1 MLRRWLLQRT
11 IARGDSALRAQ
22 ALAKGITPLFI
33 SPRTAG
39 GLIHFTLAV
48 QTEAEAARLGPMQ
61 TGQRRT
67 RVAVVAQETIDRDYG
82 GNWFNYYR

>member
-11 IARGDSALRAQ
+11 IARSESTLQAQ
-22 ALAKGITPLFI
+22 AMAQGITPLFI

-39 GLIHFTLAV
+39 GLIHFTVAV
-48 QTEAEAARLGPMQ
+48 QTEAEAARLGQMQ

-67 RVAVVAQETIDRDYG
+67 RVEIVAQETIDRDYG
-82 GNWFNYYR
+82 GNWFNYFR